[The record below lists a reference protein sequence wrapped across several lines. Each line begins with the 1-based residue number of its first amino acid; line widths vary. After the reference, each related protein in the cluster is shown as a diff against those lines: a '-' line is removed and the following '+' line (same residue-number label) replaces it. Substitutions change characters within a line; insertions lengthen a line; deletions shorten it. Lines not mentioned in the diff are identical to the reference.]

1 VSSRRLPHSNAV
13 VFEVMVASLALLGGI
28 NPAFPAAMILVT

>member
-1 VSSRRLPHSNAV
+1 
-13 VFEVMVASLALLGGI
+13 VMLTSLALLGGI

>member
-1 VSSRRLPHSNAV
+1 MSSRRLPRSNEV
-13 VFEVMVASLALLGGI
+13 VLEVMVTSLALLGGI

>member
-1 VSSRRLPHSNAV
+1 MSSRQLPHSNEV
-13 VFEVMVASLALLGGI
+13 VFEVVVTSLALLGGI